1 MERGVFPLKKL
12 SQFMHFDIDRFLE
25 DKAIQVTEVKPW
37 EDFDHKGK
45 VLGTVVE
52 VVILEDKTVYDTKD
66 GEMVSNRYE
75 KFKIKVP
82 QRSVAVVV
90 GDFVAP
96 VNPTATVFG
105 EHRNQLSV
113 KADNIV
119 VIDHT

>member
-1 MERGVFPLKKL
+1 MKKL

-45 VLGTVVE
+45 VLGTVIE
-52 VVILEDKTVYDTKD
+52 VVILEDKTVYDCKD
-66 GEMVSNRYE
+66 GETVSNRFE

-82 QRSVAVVV
+82 QRSVSVAV

-96 VNPTATVFG
+96 VNATATVYG

-113 KADNIV
+113 KADNII
-119 VIDHT
+119 VIDNT

>member
-1 MERGVFPLKKL
+1 
-12 SQFMHFDIDRFLE
+12 MHFDIDRFLE
-25 DKAIQVTEVKPW
+25 HKAIQVTEVKPW

-52 VVILEDKTVYDTKD
+52 VVILEDETVYDCKD
-66 GEMVSNRYE
+66 GETVSNRYE

-82 QRSVAVVV
+82 QRSISVVV

-96 VNPTATVFG
+96 VNPTATVYG

-113 KADNIV
+113 KADNII
-119 VIDHT
+119 VIDHN